1 MQLRTRLAAPAL
13 LALLVLAG
21 CTPGA
26 ANPGSGPG
34 TSGAAPGAGS
44 SALNC
49 SGAKTDG
56 YDLFVDPAITID
68 PQNSVY
74 SLAAG
79 DSIGFTY
86 SKHDDGRYPQYDWTS
101 SYIQP
106 SDGSVFDN
114 DASFFFDAADGKF
127 QLDGP
132 QAPSGI
138 DGGPYAGFITI
149 GVTQD
154 EASNGDAYDAA
165 RIVLARICVVFATSQ

>member
-21 CTPGA
+21 CTPGTA
-26 ANPGSGPG
+26 STGSGPG
-34 TSGAAPGAGS
+34 TSGGGAGS
-44 SALNC
+44 GAGGLDC
-49 SGAKTDG
+49 SGAKADG

-68 PQNSVY
+68 PQKSVY

-86 SKHDDGRYPQYDWTS
+86 SKHDDARYPQYDWEST
-101 SYIQP
+101 YIQP
-106 SDGSVFDN
+106 SDGSVFRS
-114 DASFFFDAADGKF
+114 DASFFFDAENGKF
-127 QLDGP
+127 TLEGP

-138 DGGPYAGFITI
+138 DGGPYAGFVTI

-154 EASNGDAYDAA
+154 EASNGDAYDGA
-165 RIVLARICVVFATSQ
+165 RIVLARICVVFATSE